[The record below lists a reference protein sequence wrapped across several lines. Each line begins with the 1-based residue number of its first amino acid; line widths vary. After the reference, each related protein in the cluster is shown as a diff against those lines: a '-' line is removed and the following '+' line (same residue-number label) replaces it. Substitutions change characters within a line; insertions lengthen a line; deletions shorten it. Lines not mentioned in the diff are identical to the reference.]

1 VKKIVVLGGGYGG
14 QSVLLQLLEKK
25 LPMDVEIILIDRMP
39 YQGLKTEYYALAA
52 GTVADVN
59 LRVSFPTHPQLRYH
73 YGEVSHLD
81 CENQRVYM
89 VDGDPINYTTLII
102 ALGCT
107 DRYHGIPGA
116 DLYTHSLQSFQG
128 ARKTMMA
135 VQDLKPYGQVTI
147 VGGGLSGVEIAAEL
161 RESRS
166 DLKIRIIDRGPS
178 ILSPFPEKLK
188 AAVRAWFIEHDVE
201 LRPNTSLS
209 RVESGVLYDLD
220 EPITSD
226 VIIWTA
232 GIQPVEVVQ
241 KLELAKDA
249 MGRVLVNDY
258 YQVPE
263 HPEVYIIGDCA
274 SSTFSPSGQL
284 AKVQGKQVAEVLQA
298 LWRGETP
305 KLGPIKLKGTLGSL
319 GKKTGFGVV
328 GNNTMF
334 GSMPRVLKSGVL
346 WMSKNQRG

>member
-14 QSVLLQLLEKK
+14 QNVISQLLDKN
-25 LPMDVEIILIDRMP
+25 LPKDVEIILVDRMP

-52 GTVADVN
+52 GTVADVDI
-59 LRVSFPTHPQLRYH
+59 RVSFPNHPQLRYQ
-73 YGEVSHLD
+73 YGDVSHLD
-81 CENQRVYM
+81 LDNKQVFIH
-89 VDGDPINYTTLII
+89 DGETIEYTSLII

-116 DLYTHSLQSFQG
+116 DLYTHSLQSLHG
-128 ARKTMMA
+128 ARKTMLA

-166 DLKIRIIDRGPS
+166 DLKICIVDRGPS
-178 ILSPFPEKLK
+178 VLSTFPEKLK
-188 AAVRAWFIEHDVE
+188 AAVRDWFTEHHVE
-201 LRPNTSLS
+201 LRPNTALS
-209 RVESGVLYDLD
+209 RVEPGILYDRD
-220 EPITSD
+220 TPIHTD
-226 VIIWTA
+226 IIIWTA

-249 MGRVLVNDY
+249 MGRILVNEY
-258 YQVPE
+258 HQVPD
-263 HPEVYIIGDCA
+263 HQDVYIIGDCA
-274 SSTFSPSGQL
+274 SSAFSPSGQL
-284 AKVQGKQVAEVLQA
+284 AKAQGKQVGEVLQA
-298 LWRGETP
+298 QWKSETP
-305 KLGPIKLKGTLGSL
+305 KLTPIKLKGTLGSL
-319 GKKTGFGVV
+319 GKKTGFGIV

-346 WMSKNQRG
+346 WMSKNQKG

>member
-1 VKKIVVLGGGYGG
+1 MKKIVILGGGYGG
-14 QSVLLQLLEKK
+14 QNVLLQLLEKK
-25 LPMDVEIILIDRMP
+25 LPKDVEIILVDRMP

-59 LRVSFPTHPQLRYH
+59 IRVSFPEHPQLRYQF
-73 YGEVSHLD
+73 GEVSHLD
-81 CENQRVYM
+81 LDNQRVYLI
-89 VDGDPINYTTLII
+89 DDEPIAYTQLII

-116 DLYTHSLQSFQG
+116 DIHTHSLQSFQA
-128 ARKTMMA
+128 ARKTMLA

-188 AAVRAWFIEHDVE
+188 ASVREWFIEHNVE

-209 RVESGVLYDLD
+209 RVEPGVLFDNE
-220 EPITSD
+220 EPILSD

-232 GIQPVEVVQ
+232 GIQPVEAVQ
-241 KLELAKDA
+241 KLEIAKDA
-249 MGRVLVNDY
+249 MGRVMVNEF

-263 HPEVYIIGDCA
+263 HPEVFIIGDCA

-284 AKVQGKQVAEVLQA
+284 ARVQGKQVGEVLQA
-298 LWRGETP
+298 FWRGETP
-305 KLGPIKLKGTLGSL
+305 KLAPIKLKGTLGSL